1 VLAPR
6 DTSDEFSGMITS
18 VNSKQSANA
27 LGPIVSTDS
36 GIVIDVSALQPSNVL
51 VPRDNRDE
59 VSGIINSANPLQF

>member
-1 VLAPR
+1 
-6 DTSDEFSGMITS
+6 MITS

-51 VPRDNRDE
+51 APRDNRDE
-59 VSGIINSANPLQF
+59 LAGIINSVNPLQF